1 LQTSE
6 KRPTLLDRPSAV
18 GAGDPKPAGAKF
30 DVRRRFQD
38 MLGDLAAFSMTSSLA
53 STIAVPLVII
63 DFEPPVPPPVMVSI
77 S

>member
-1 LQTSE
+1 
-6 KRPTLLDRPSAV
+6 
-18 GAGDPKPAGAKF
+18 
-30 DVRRRFQD
+30 